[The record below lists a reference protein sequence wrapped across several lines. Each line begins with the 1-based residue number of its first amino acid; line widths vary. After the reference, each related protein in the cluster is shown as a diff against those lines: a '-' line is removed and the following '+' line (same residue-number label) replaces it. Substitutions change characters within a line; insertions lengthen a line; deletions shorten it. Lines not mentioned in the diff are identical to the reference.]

1 MNGASHQFSIVDFSL
16 LEAFIMVGEIVSYC
30 RSYPTSR
37 AIIKVDSTDLDVS
50 ATCADAFR
58 MMHKQDQPSIVN

>member
-1 MNGASHQFSIVDFSL
+1 
-16 LEAFIMVGEIVSYC
+16 MVGEIVSYC